1 MFSAIGARGYD
12 ASVRYPVEDFS
23 QEERALLAP
32 HFTNL
37 DRPVFALVNLPE
49 TVKGALF
56 ARYSRY
62 SGTVRRL
69 FLDEFADD
77 IAAGERPFDGAE
89 GDRAAK
95 LYERVFLG
103 YGDDSIAQVGGAHIA
118 CEWISNVLT
127 KILQR
132 GRLAAYLEQS
142 TRYIPYDKPLPAD
155 AGGSYRYYRD
165 EELGP
170 EFGAAMDELFSIYSR
185 SLSQVETWAAE
196 RWPRGDGEP
205 EGAWERSIR
214 AKALDLLRGLLPAAT
229 LSHVGIYASGQAYE
243 QLIMR
248 LMASPLPEARA
259 FGGMILSELQQVMP
273 SFVSRV
279 ERPDRGGE
287 WISYLERR
295 REATESWVERLGLDR
310 RASGDDAPS
319 VELVHVDGTEED
331 LLAACLYEAANAPQA
346 EIGARVDVLDR
357 EDRAQLLAALVGERS
372 NRRHRPGRGF
382 EALRYRFEIVSDYGA
397 FRDIQ
402 RHRMLT
408 CQWQRLGPD
417 LGAGV
422 PDEVR
427 EAGVGGEFERALEI
441 SRVAYEQLLERGQ
454 QEAAPYALCLA
465 YRIRYVL
472 DLNARE
478 AMHLIELRSGREGH
492 PTYRAVAQAMHERI
506 AAIHPAVA
514 AAMSHVDTSQE
525 PRLER
530 ILSEIRTQR
539 KRTQATG
546 RTEAPHG
553 LSSLG

>member
-1 MFSAIGARGYD
+1 MRVTVGVSGRHYD
-12 ASVRYPVEDFS
+12 APVRYPIEQFTA
-23 QEERALLAP
+23 EERALLAP

-69 FLDEFADD
+69 YLDEFAADGPAASRPLDD
-77 IAAGERPFDGAE
+77 EE
-89 GDRAAK
+89 GSRAAQ
-95 LYERVFLG
+95 LYERVFVG
-103 YGDDSIAQVGGAHIA
+103 YGDDSIAQVGGAHVA
-118 CEWISNVLT
+118 CEWVSNILT
-127 KILQR
+127 KLLQR

-142 TRYIPYDKPLPAD
+142 TRYIPYDRPLPD
-155 AGGSYRYYRD
+155 GGYRYYRS

-170 EFGAAMDELFSIYSR
+170 EFAAAMDELFGIYSR
-185 SLSQVETWAAE
+185 SLRQVEAWAAE

-205 EGAWERSIR
+205 EGAWQRSIR

-243 QLIMR
+243 QLILR
-248 LMASPLPEARA
+248 LMASPLPEARQY
-259 FGGMILSELQQVMP
+259 GGMILAELKQVMP

-287 WISYLERR
+287 WVSYLERR
-295 REATESWVERLGLDR
+295 REQTEAWVARLGLDR
-310 RASGDDAPS
+310 RGTGGDAPS
-319 VELVHVDGTEED
+319 VELIHVDGSEEG
-331 LLAACLYEAANAPQA
+331 LLAACLLEAASVPETEVLARIDALDGSERA
-346 EIGARVDVLDR
+346 E
-357 EDRAQLLAALVGERS
+357 LLGALVGERA

-397 FRDIQ
+397 FRDLQ

-422 PDEVR
+422 PEEVR
-427 EAGVGGEFERALEI
+427 EAGAGGEFERALEV
-441 SRVAYEQLLERGQ
+441 SRGEHERLLAAGQREQ
-454 QEAAPYALCLA
+454 APYALSLA
-465 YRIRYVL
+465 YRIRYTL

-492 PTYRAVAQAMHERI
+492 PGYRAVAQAMHERI
-506 AAIHPAVA
+506 GAIHPGVA
-514 AAMSHVDTSQE
+514 AAMSHVDTSAE

-530 ILSEIRTQR
+530 IMSEIRTHR
-539 KRTQATG
+539 KQAAAE
-546 RTEAPHG
+546 RPE
-553 LSSLG
+553 